1 MQRFRGVTVTSRPA
15 PGLPPW
21 RRLAGSA
28 LVLAAIVLVAALSG
42 CAAPPPNSTYGGYGV
57 GRAAQVSYG
66 TIVSM
71 RDVNVQGPSSGIGA
85 LGGAAAGGVAG
96 SFLGGD
102 PRMNILGAIG
112 GALIGGIAG
121 SAVEGG
127 LASGQAVEFI
137 IRVDDGQTI
146 SVVQSNEYHF
156 VPGQRIAIIRGDHL
170 RLAPVAG

>member
-1 MQRFRGVTVTSRPA
+1 MQRLRGVIVTWLPA
-15 PGLPPW
+15 PGLQA
-21 RRLAGSA
+21 RLRMSMSG
-28 LVLAAIVLVAALSG
+28 LVLAFVVLAMALSG

-57 GRAAQVSYG
+57 GRAAEVSYG

-71 RDVNVQGPSSGIGA
+71 RDVAVQGPSSGIGA

-146 SVVQSNEYHF
+146 SVVQSNENRF
-156 VPGQRIAIIRGDHL
+156 VPGQRVAIIRGDHL
-170 RLAPVAG
+170 RLAPVTG